1 MSFHILTDSATDL
14 PASLTAT
21 YQNFSVLYM
30 TYMLDGAAGEQ
41 NMPEKEFYDRLR
53 NGSMSNTSQINPEIF
68 IDEYERLISAGKKE
82 ILYIGFSSGLSGTYN
97 SGKIAAEQ
105 IAPLHEDCK
114 IFTVDSLSASMG
126 YGLLVD
132 YAIRLRDE
140 GKTIEE
146 VRDWVE
152 DNKLK
157 MNHWFTVDDLNYL
170 QKGGRVSLGAAWLGT
185 VLYIKPV
192 MNMDNAGHLIPR
204 EKKMG
209 RSKAIFRMYEKMK
222 ELAVVPEKQR
232 VFIGHGD
239 CIEDAEELK
248 RLVHENLGTTDITIG
263 YIGNII
269 GSHTGPGVL
278 ALFFM
283 GNNR

>member
-21 YQNFSVLYM
+21 YKDFSVLYL
-30 TYMLDGAAGEQ
+30 TYMLDGVPGAQ
-41 NMPEKEFYDRLR
+41 DMPGKEFYDRLR
-53 NGSMSNTSQINPEIF
+53 NGSMSGTSQINPETF
-68 IDEYERLISAGKKE
+68 TDEYERLISAGQKE

-97 SGKIAAEQ
+97 SGKIAAEE

-157 MNHWFTVDDLNYL
+157 MNHWYTVDDLHYL
-170 QKGGRVSLGAAWLGT
+170 QRGGRVSLGTAWLGS
-185 VLYIKPV
+185 VLHIKPV
-192 MNMDNAGHLIPR
+192 MNMDNAGHLIPK

-209 RSKAIFRMYEKMK
+209 RRKAIFRIYEKMK
-222 ELAVVPEKQR
+222 ELAVEPEKQR
-232 VFIGHGD
+232 VFISHGD

-248 RLVHENLGTTDITIG
+248 RLVQENLGTTDFTIA
-263 YIGNII
+263 YNGNVI

-278 ALFFM
+278 ALYFM
-283 GNNR
+283 GNHR